1 MTWRYE
7 VVWSFRGVWFSSGF
21 TDRDLKECS
30 RIETF
35 FFFKSNHVRKACQHP
50 CRPPGAVPA
59 LICEQMN
66 LLRELREAVF
76 IIFGSMAVKSWWW
89 GLQGD
94 VGKLEQALYKLSGFV
109 VRIETL
115 IAEADR
121 TEPCVL

>member
-7 VVWSFRGVWFSSGF
+7 VVWSFCGVWFSSGF

-35 FFFKSNHVRKACQHP
+35 FFQEQSRTKGVSASLL
-50 CRPPGAVPA
+50 PPGAVPA

-66 LLRELREAVF
+66 LSRELREAVF

-94 VGKLEQALYKLSGFV
+94 VGKLEQTLYKLSGFT